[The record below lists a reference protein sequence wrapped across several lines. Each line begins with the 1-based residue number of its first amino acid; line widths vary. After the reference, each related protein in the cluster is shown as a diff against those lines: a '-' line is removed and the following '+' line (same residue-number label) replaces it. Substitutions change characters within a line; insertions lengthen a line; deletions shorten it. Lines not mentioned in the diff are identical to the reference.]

1 LNPEELEEKLEEI
14 IEPIVRDEGASLVS
28 VLVSRRGRRLVV
40 KVCLD
45 REGGIDIDTCADLSE
60 EIGRHMDVLDLI
72 DEGYDL
78 EVSSPGVDRV
88 LQKPREYRHFRGREV
103 EVTLRQPY
111 RGEYKLLGILA
122 DSDDEGM
129 VLQLPEGEK
138 VSFPYQMVK
147 KTKLHAV
154 LPW

>member
-1 LNPEELEEKLEEI
+1 M
-14 IEPIVRDEGASLVS
+14 
-28 VLVSRRGRRLVV
+28 VV

-45 REGGIDIDTCADLSE
+45 REGGIDIDTCAEISE

-88 LQKPREYRHFRGREV
+88 LQKPREYRYFQGREV
-103 EVTLRQPY
+103 EVTLREPFK
-111 RGEYKLLGILA
+111 GEYRLIGILA
-122 DSDDEGM
+122 DSDDEGL
-129 VLQLPEGEK
+129 VLQLREGEK
-138 VSFPYQMVK
+138 VAFPFPTIK
-147 KTKLHAV
+147 RIKLHAV